1 MSVGSTAP
9 DGRDATEPLQ
19 LPDQALDEVPPPISI
34 AIEGGVLGLV
44 GAALGISVAD
54 VVRRIVDRY
63 RGEREGREQRDQ
75 AEKDKR
81 NQDRGGRP

>member
-1 MSVGSTAP
+1 MHHMSRKPRMSIQFTRP
-9 DGRDATEPLQ
+9 QLDFLQ
-19 LPDQALDEVPPPISI
+19 AEADR
-34 AIEGGVLGLV
+34 
-44 GAALGISVAD
+44 LGISVAD